1 MLGGN
6 LAAQLKYDYT
16 WIFGTDYDFDI
27 PGVETTIVDFN
38 KNPPTQRNITGIIR
52 LSSGPA
58 YISDPNT
65 GRLLFYTNGCK
76 IIDSTHQVMENGDR
90 INEGEYYNNFCE
102 GSIGYYPLTSSILF
116 LPDLYKN
123 QGYYIIHK
131 TKYPDSI
138 TCPDLRYSYLDMGEN
153 NGLGKVIIKNELI
166 DSGENFTCGMLTAV
180 KHSNQKDWWIISSR
194 QHENLFHTYLVQNAG
209 IESFD
214 VQEIGVPLWH
224 PGQAT
229 FTPDGTRYVAFDD
242 SKGLL
247 CMDFDRNTGQFS
259 NARFSETKIDSIK
272 GGLSVS
278 PNSRFAYIILAKE
291 IYQVD
296 LMEEDLSDGIVK
308 VATAREDIGT
318 WFEQNFGSATLGPDC
333 KVYVAPASGSSALH
347 VIHKPDLKG
356 LDCDV
361 RQQDVKFFYPRS
373 NGYLHSYINYNID
386 EERYCDPTITMYDA
400 TQLPDH
406 LDIKIAPNPSSDY
419 TIVQNA
425 SIFSEAN
432 INIYD
437 LSGRLIHH
445 THQALDQKID
455 VQSLPKGIYII
466 ECVTDDFKRWRTK
479 FVKE

>member
-1 MLGGN
+1 MLGGS

-16 WIFGTDYDFDI
+16 WVFGSDYDFDI
-27 PGVETTIVDFN
+27 PGIETTLVDFN
-38 KNPPTQRNITGIIR
+38 RSPPEHRNVVGLIELTT
-52 LSSGPA
+52 GPA
-58 YISDPNT
+58 QISDPIS

-76 IIDSTHQVMENGDR
+76 IIDSTHQVMENGDM
-90 INEGEYYNNFCE
+90 INKGPIQNEYCN
-102 GSIGYYPLTSSILF
+102 GSIGYYPVSASIII
-116 LPDLYKN
+116 LPETQEKSYSV
-123 QGYYIIHK
+123 IHK
-131 TKYPDSI
+131 SI
-138 TCPDLRYSYLDMGEN
+138 QINAPNCHELRYTKVDMSEGHGRVAEKNILVSEN
-153 NGLGKVIIKNELI
+153 I
-166 DSGENFTCGMLTAV
+166 DFSCGYLTAV
-180 KHSNQKDWWIISSR
+180 KHSNKKDWWVVLSR
-194 QHENLFHTYLVQNAG
+194 QDTNLFHTYLLENG
-209 IESFD
+209 NLYPYD
-214 VQEIGVPLWH
+214 VQKIGTKINSI
-224 PGQAT
+224 GQAL
-229 FTPDGTRYVAFDD
+229 FTPDGTRYVTYDD
-242 SKGLL
+242 TKGIL
-247 CMDFDRNTGQFS
+247 CMDFDRNTGLFS
-259 NARFSETKIDSIK
+259 NARFLETKIDSIK

-333 KVYVAPASGSSALH
+333 KVYVAPASGSRAMH

-361 RQQDVKFFYPRS
+361 RQQDVKFFYSRS
-373 NGYLHSYINYNID
+373 NAYLHSYINYNID

-419 TIVQNA
+419 IIVQNA

-466 ECVTDDFKRWRTK
+466 ECLTDDFKRWRTK

>member
-6 LAAQLKYDYT
+6 LAAQLKYNYT
-16 WIFGTDYDFDI
+16 WVFGSDYDFDI
-27 PGVETTIVDFN
+27 PGIETTIIDFN
-38 KNPPTQRNITGIIR
+38 RSPPEHRNVVGLIELTT
-52 LSSGPA
+52 GPA
-58 YISDPNT
+58 QISDPIS

-102 GSIGYYPLTSSILF
+102 GSIGYYPLSNSILL
-116 LPDLYKN
+116 LPNLIEDH
-123 QGYYIIHK
+123 GYYMIHK
-131 TKYPDSI
+131 TKYFDSLV
-138 TCPDLRYSYLDMGEN
+138 CSDLRYSYIDMSKN
-153 NGLGKVIIKNELI
+153 NGLGSVTIKNQLI
-166 DSGENFTCGMLTAV
+166 DDSKNFSCGYLTAI
-180 KHSNQKDWWIISSR
+180 KHGNQKDWWIIQSR
-194 QHENLFHTYLVQNAG
+194 QDSNLFHTYLLQNEG

-229 FTPDGTRYVAFDD
+229 FTPDGMRYVAYDD
-242 SKGLL
+242 GKGIL
-247 CMDFDRNTGQFS
+247 CMDFNRNTGYFS
-259 NARFSETKIDSIK
+259 NTRFAQIKYDSLL
-272 GGLSVS
+272 GGLAIS
-278 PNSRFAYIILAKE
+278 PNSRFAYAILDKE

-333 KVYVAPASGSSALH
+333 KVYVAPGSGSRAMH

-356 LDCDV
+356 IECDV
-361 RQQDVKFFYPRS
+361 RQQDVKFFYSRS
-373 NGYLHSYINYNID
+373 NAYLHSYINYNID

-406 LDIKIAPNPSSDY
+406 LDIKIAPNPTSDY
-419 TIVQNA
+419 IIVQNA

-437 LSGRLIHH
+437 LSGRLVHH

-455 VQSLPKGIYII
+455 VRSLPKGIYII